1 MNEILIRK
9 ATLSDVANMH
19 RLINHYAERRVLLAR
34 PLSELYE
41 RVRDFF
47 VLFINNGN
55 NREDVPQDCGEGDG
69 FCGVCGLGI
78 CWDDLAEIRSLAVWE
93 SCNRRGFGSMLVKKC
108 LLEARQLGI
117 KKIFTLT
124 YVPAFFEKLGFKKV
138 DKSSLPQKIWGD
150 CLRCPQ
156 FPNCDEVALAL
167 ELDSEPARCLTGD
180 DLTPN
185 QGRMTCSV

>member
-1 MNEILIRK
+1 MSDIIIRK
-9 ATLSDVANMH
+9 AMLSDVANMH
-19 RLINHYAERRVLLAR
+19 KLINHYAERRILLAR

-47 VLFINNGN
+47 VLFVNRGPDGN
-55 NREDVPQDCGEGDG
+55 EVPQVRGENDG

-93 SCNRRGFGSMLVKKC
+93 SCNRRGFGAMLVEKC
-108 LLEARQLGI
+108 LMEAGELGI
-117 KKIFTLT
+117 KKVFTLT
-124 YVPAFFEKLGFKKV
+124 YVPAFFERLGFRRV

-167 ELDSEPARCLTGD
+167 ELDSGT
-180 DLTPN
+180 
-185 QGRMTCSV
+185 